1 MVKFDPP
8 RTKTMLKY
16 TYVTYLGGKFIYI
29 DHLMTEYILTPK
41 LSCYIWE
48 REFRYVEIPCILSVI
63 KELQ

>member
-1 MVKFDPP
+1 
-8 RTKTMLKY
+8 MLKY